1 MTAAATE
8 PFFKRSRASER
19 AITAALAAM
28 KSAGL
33 PVDKVCVNGGQIEIH
48 VQHVEGQPE
57 AQNDRGL
64 KDW

>member
-1 MTAAATE
+1 MTAEARTIA
-8 PFFKRSRASER
+8 KRSRASER

-33 PVDKVCVNGGQIEIH
+33 PVDKLCVNGGQVEIH
-48 VQHVEGQPE
+48 VHAVEGAGE
-57 AQNDRGL
+57 AENDGGL

>member
-1 MTAAATE
+1 MEAATATVV
-8 PFFKRSRASER
+8 KRSRASER
-19 AITAALAAM
+19 AITAALAAI

-48 VQHVEGQPE
+48 VQRVEGKLE
-57 AQNDRGL
+57 AQNDGGL